1 MVEIKGI
8 DTTFNIL
15 VALTS
20 NHLNEKGSNF
30 EIILKPL
37 ISAKNLKKSVH
48 LLQSSEIGSDILHLN
63 GKIQKNGGPIGLNY
77 KAIWRLAHF
86 AYVSDFG
93 IQFCMHL
100 RALINFYPDKI
111 PDGTVR
117 TQFNSCEWISILG
130 KDHVRKNS
138 PTEKLFRA
146 IISKQAIKTD

>member
-8 DTTFNIL
+8 DTAFNIL

-20 NHLNEKGSNF
+20 NHLNQKYSSF

-86 AYVSDFG
+86 AYVSDFC
-93 IQFCMHL
+93 IQFYMHL
-100 RALINFYPDKI
+100 RASLALLM
-111 PDGTVR
+111 G
-117 TQFNSCEWISILG
+117 
-130 KDHVRKNS
+130 
-138 PTEKLFRA
+138 
-146 IISKQAIKTD
+146 